1 MYNVTIFICGV
12 VVYAVRMDIDFLGV
26 EYGLTVLQGAAPV
39 YEWELLRGEVAMD
52 VAGVTFAG
60 EVAGVGE
67 VAVEHVAGERGVLRL
82 RLPRFDAVGEFGY
95 EVWYVAEDGER
106 YRLVYGVVG
115 VVECCELLA
124 ELEGL
129 EVSHTRLA
137 LRMPERV
144 GGHVQLVWKAVQG
157 GAAAAREAV
166 EAAEQAVQAARGA
179 VDALEAA
186 QAFMASF
193 NDAVQEAVR
202 VDEAGVLVLGNYWTG
217 VRVTGRDG
225 VTPHIGQNG
234 NWWSGDVD
242 LGMPSRGAD
251 GLTPHISADGFWCLG
266 EYKTEVRALGR
277 DGINGS
283 AVRRVLVDSV
293 AELPVEGERCNGGFF
308 YYVPNAG
315 GEYDVYAWLERRDT
329 AGWVRVHEA
338 YDIATAEVYGL
349 SKLGTDVVAEQGA
362 PVAVNGAGNM
372 TVPVA
377 SVSDF
382 GSFRAS
388 SSLVEKFGGGG
399 IYVSNGQ
406 AWVNMATTNKPGCVI
421 YSAFS
426 KTPDNY
432 AVGPNSSG
440 WIDVV
445 TAAADQRGVVFAA
458 ADISDDRDGAM
469 VSARQVREY
478 MSKNYCRFGDV
489 MSQAEVYS
497 FVSNRLASY
506 YTKGQTLSADEVQAY
521 VDGRLAGCAT
531 AEEVQARVDEALVGY
546 DSREVAD
553 GRYVQCAGVRGMEV
567 VTLEELPAPAQQ
579 QKGVLYIA
587 VL

>member
-39 YEWELLRGEVAMD
+39 YEWALLRGEVAMD

-67 VAVEHVAGERGVLRL
+67 VAVEHVAGERGVLRV

-95 EVWYVAEDGER
+95 EVWYVAEGGER

-115 VVECCELLA
+115 VVECSELLA

-242 LGMPSRGAD
+242 LGLPSRGEA
-251 GLTPHISADGFWCLG
+251 GVTPHISADGFWCLG

-283 AVRRVLVDSV
+283 AVRRVLVESV
-293 AELPVEGERCNGGFF
+293 AELPVEGETCNGGFF

-315 GEYDVYAWLERRDT
+315 GEYDVYAWLERKET

-382 GSFRAS
+382 GSFKAS

-445 TAAADQRGVVFAA
+445 SAGVDQRGVVFAA
-458 ADISDDRDGAM
+458 ADITDDRDGAM
-469 VSARQVREY
+469 VSARQVRDY

-497 FVSNRLASY
+497 FVSNRLAAY
-506 YTKGQTLSADEVQAY
+506 YLKSQTMSTQEVQQY

-567 VTLEELPAPAQQ
+567 VTLDELPAPAEQ

>member
-1 MYNVTIFICGV
+1 
-12 VVYAVRMDIDFLGV
+12 MDIDFLGV

-39 YEWELLRGEVAMD
+39 YEWELLRGELPVD
-52 VAGVTFAG
+52 VAGVTFCG
-60 EVAGVGE
+60 EVGGVGQIE
-67 VAVEHVAGERGVLRL
+67 VEHVSGECGVLRL
-82 RLPRFDAVGEFGY
+82 SLPRMDAVGEFGY
-95 EVWYVAEDGER
+95 EVWFVAEGGAR

-115 VVECCELLA
+115 VVETSELLA
-124 ELEGL
+124 ELEEL
-129 EVSHTRLA
+129 EVSKTRLA

-144 GGHVQLVWKAVQG
+144 GGHVQLIWRSVAG
-157 GAAAAREAV
+157 GAAATREAV
-166 EAAEQAVQAARGA
+166 DAAKQAVQAARET
-179 VDALEAA
+179 VEALEAA

-193 NDAVQEAVR
+193 NEAVQDAVR
-202 VDEAGVLVLGNYWTG
+202 IDEAGVLVLGNYWTG
-217 VRVTGRDG
+217 VRVTGKDG
-225 VTPHIGQNG
+225 VTPHIGKNG
-234 NWWSGDVD
+234 NWWSGEQD
-242 LGMPSRGAD
+242 LGKPSRGED

-266 EYKTEVRALGR
+266 EYKTGVRALGR

-283 AVRRVLVDSV
+283 AVRRGLVDSV
-293 AELPVEGERCNGGFF
+293 AELPVEGETCNGGFF

-338 YDIATAEVYGL
+338 YDIATADVYGL
-349 SKLGTDVVAEQGA
+349 SKLGTDSVVEQGA

-382 GSFRAS
+382 GSFKAS

-399 IYVSNGQ
+399 IYMSNGQ

-440 WIDVV
+440 WIDVMSAGV
-445 TAAADQRGVVFAA
+445 DQRGVVYAA
-458 ADISDDRDGAM
+458 EDITDEREGAM
-469 VSARQVREY
+469 VCAKQVREY

-497 FVSNRLASY
+497 FVSNRLAAY
-506 YTKGQTLSADEVQAY
+506 YLKSQTMSTQEVQQY
-521 VDGRLAGCAT
+521 VAERVAGCAT

-567 VTLEELPAPAQQ
+567 VTLDELPAPAEQ